1 MASSSSSSPSPQSDT
16 CLHFITHLLK
26 AFIDTVIKI
35 FSHEENPE
43 EVEQLPQ
50 AIASSSS
57 SGHVKHQVF
66 LSFRGEDT
74 RLNFTAFLLE
84 KLKATGMNVFF
95 DEDTLEKGE
104 LLSPAL
110 SQGIAASNLSII
122 LLSPDYA
129 SSKSCLAELSEIMH
143 HKATRGHIVLPIF
156 YHVDPSHVRNLGGS
170 FKKSFYDHESKR
182 LHQVQ
187 RWKTAFAEVGKLK
200 GWHIEGG
207 KFDKPEPDYI
217 KDIVGYVI
225 KKARS
230 SRSKSDSEEYV
241 GIDYQKETILKLIEQ
256 RDSRTIGLWGTGGIG
271 KTTLANVVYKEVSQK
286 FDDCCFLLNVSQRL
300 ENNGW
305 ETLRTELLSVI
316 LKQKDIRIDTPS
328 IMSFYRERLNNKRVI
343 VVLDD
348 VNDSEQV
355 KWMGVEYF
363 GEGSKIIVTSR
374 DKQVL
379 KNAGAGNNIHDM
391 KKLNENDS
399 LQLFSTFAFQ
409 QLNPTVDF
417 LDLSY
422 KFVAYAAGIPLAL
435 KVLGSKLFSKS
446 RKVWE
451 SEVDKLRQYSEPKI
465 SRILMSSFDELDD
478 VQKNIF
484 LDIAYF
490 FKGQPWNYVEDILSC
505 SYKGAVS
512 EINSLCDKSLLDI
525 NSDGRISMHD
535 MFEEIAKEIVCKESK
550 HIGERSRLWKPE
562 DVRKVLENNIGTNLI
577 QGIKLDISQID
588 TIQLHPSVFEN
599 MFHLKYIKFYVS
611 LFRYGWSKKLHAQV
625 DIVSL
630 PSELKFLWCTH
641 CPFKSLSPSFNPK
654 NLVVLKLSFGDVEQL
669 WNEDDYQDLPNLKIF
684 DVSDS
689 RKLKKIPILSGAT
702 NLKIFLC
709 RGCESLV
716 ELPCLSNLTYIEK
729 INLEECRNLKKFPEL
744 PNNITDLDI
753 STTGIEEVPDSIEH
767 LVNLKR
773 LCFKNC
779 RIVKIPKLPRSVE
792 DVYLSRSQVEEVS
805 LPPLSKLRVFVMG
818 DCKSL
823 KSVSGLPPNLMRLDA
838 SGCSSLEK
846 VSFDRQNLHSFDLE
860 EGEEECSMK
869 FSNCFRLNE
878 ESIDNIEAN
887 AMLKIQSLAEGW
899 IHRKFSQVFSCCFP
913 GNKMSANRFEY
924 WSMNCCLS
932 FRISPS
938 GSGTSVRRFLVF
950 AICLVVNITHLYA
963 VNVIKLICE
972 YQLAPASGNDG
983 GGRFEKFK
991 TEFYLYQNYK
1001 GDHVLIL
1008 WGKDMVREDKNYEEA
1023 SFAFQIKYGGGVN
1036 VIVEKYGVKMMRIS
1050 RNPITILLQKQA
1062 LAILVVKKGT
1072 ELLQD

>member
-1 MASSSSSSPSPQSDT
+1 
-16 CLHFITHLLK
+16 
-26 AFIDTVIKI
+26 
-35 FSHEENPE
+35 
-43 EVEQLPQ
+43 
-50 AIASSSS
+50 
-57 SGHVKHQVF
+57 
-66 LSFRGEDT
+66 
-74 RLNFTAFLLE
+74 
-84 KLKATGMNVFF
+84 
-95 DEDTLEKGE
+95 
-104 LLSPAL
+104 
-110 SQGIAASNLSII
+110 
-122 LLSPDYA
+122 
-129 SSKSCLAELSEIMH
+129 
-143 HKATRGHIVLPIF
+143 
-156 YHVDPSHVRNLGGS
+156 
-170 FKKSFYDHESKR
+170 
-182 LHQVQ
+182 
-187 RWKTAFAEVGKLK
+187 
-200 GWHIEGG
+200 
-207 KFDKPEPDYI
+207 
-217 KDIVGYVI
+217 
-225 KKARS
+225 
-230 SRSKSDSEEYV
+230 
-241 GIDYQKETILKLIEQ
+241 
-256 RDSRTIGLWGTGGIG
+256 
-271 KTTLANVVYKEVSQK
+271 
-286 FDDCCFLLNVSQRL
+286 
-300 ENNGW
+300 
-305 ETLRTELLSVI
+305 
-316 LKQKDIRIDTPS
+316 
-328 IMSFYRERLNNKRVI
+328 
-343 VVLDD
+343 
-348 VNDSEQV
+348 
-355 KWMGVEYF
+355 
-363 GEGSKIIVTSR
+363 
-374 DKQVL
+374 
-379 KNAGAGNNIHDM
+379 
-391 KKLNENDS
+391 
-399 LQLFSTFAFQ
+399 
-409 QLNPTVDF
+409 
-417 LDLSY
+417 
-422 KFVAYAAGIPLAL
+422 
-435 KVLGSKLFSKS
+435 
-446 RKVWE
+446 
-451 SEVDKLRQYSEPKI
+451 
-465 SRILMSSFDELDD
+465 
-478 VQKNIF
+478 
-484 LDIAYF
+484 
-490 FKGQPWNYVEDILSC
+490 
-505 SYKGAVS
+505 
-512 EINSLCDKSLLDI
+512 
-525 NSDGRISMHD
+525 MHD

-1036 VIVEKYGVKMMRIS
+1036 VIVEKYGVKVFYVDAESDAITDAMRCDTSNQNVDSEDDANIEES
-1050 RNPITILLQKQA
+1050 HHHSA
-1062 LAILVVKKGT
+1062 T
-1072 ELLQD
+1072 ETSFSYIGGEEGDRASTRLKYFHFL